1 MNRCAGQERN
11 GRGWYRRDQREQA
24 TAADRNCDGDRVAI
38 GDLARL
44 PAAQAVT
51 TYRWRRAAAHI
62 TPLERGSPSGVTKL
76 ITAKAVF
83 SSTRQIRSVV
93 RLRADPIVVFRPRA
107 SPNTST
113 TLSPAHIAAHLHR
126 PYSEAVPRLARAFR
140 QEERI
145 RVSTRWRSECRTR
158 PMRCALRGGRA
169 FELPVP
175 RVISLYRA
183 RYIEIC
189 CSWSHAAASK
199 TTTDTTA
206 SFSRCPVAASS
217 SLRRVRSHPTAVL
230 TKTFWSST

>member
-44 PAAQAVT
+44 PAARSSDHVQVAT
-51 TYRWRRAAAHI
+51 SRRAHHSA
-62 TPLERGSPSGVTKL
+62 
-76 ITAKAVF
+76 
-83 SSTRQIRSVV
+83 
-93 RLRADPIVVFRPRA
+93 RA
-107 SPNTST
+107 
-113 TLSPAHIAAHLHR
+113 
-126 PYSEAVPRLARAFR
+126 RLALRRHEPDHREGRLLEHAPDSVGGEAASRCHRCLSTASQSEHVHHPLVGPHPGAPTPAIFRGCSAIGWAFS

-169 FELPVP
+169 FELSVP
-175 RVISLYRA
+175 PVISLYRP

-189 CSWSHAAASK
+189 CGWIHAAASK

-217 SLRRVRSHPTAVL
+217 SLRRVRSHPTAVW